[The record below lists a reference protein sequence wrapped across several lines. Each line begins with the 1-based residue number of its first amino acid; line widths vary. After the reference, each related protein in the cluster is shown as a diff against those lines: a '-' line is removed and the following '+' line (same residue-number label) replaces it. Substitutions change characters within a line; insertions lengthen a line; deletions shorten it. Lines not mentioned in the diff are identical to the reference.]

1 MKKERQEYLQ
11 ILRSLQGDAEG
22 RRLAYEYIRQSDC
35 YVYGMPAPVSFV
47 PVFYTPDE
55 VRFLEDVCRTTH
67 RILCKVIRHY
77 LESETYRALFHF
89 PKETERLI
97 LLPCDYDDLLPMA
110 RFDFFL
116 SEDDLSFRFCEFNAD
131 GASAMSRTQIGCEA
145 AAQSETFRRFAAGH
159 RAEPFETFDSWA
171 EELLRTYAGDRNS
184 VEKPNVLITDFE
196 DAVTMSDVTRYLDAF
211 ARRGVPAR
219 FVDIRKLVFDGEAL
233 RDPSD
238 GMRFHVV
245 YRRAVTSDIVR
256 NMDACRALIDAVEAR
271 RVCLIGHFR
280 TTVIHS
286 KMINVAL
293 LDEQTHALLTG
304 EEREFVREHV
314 LPTFR
319 FRSDEPRVSV
329 EDVLHHRKQWI
340 LKPEDDYDSHGVYAG
355 TDLTQE
361 EWAMRVRETLDS
373 GYVAM
378 RYHEPPVCEI
388 ALTDPSAQSA
398 PDCGIVRWGCLT
410 GAFAF
415 NGKLKGFFSMMGDR
429 GVINERHGAVSV
441 PSFRLPED

>member
-11 ILRSLQGDAEG
+11 ILRSLQGDAAG
-22 RRLAYEYIRQSDC
+22 KRMAAEYVRQSDC
-35 YVYGMPAPVSFV
+35 YVYGRPAPVSFV
-47 PVFYTPDE
+47 PVFYTQEE
-55 VRFLEDVCRTTH
+55 VRYLEGICRTIH

-77 LESETYRALFHF
+77 LESESYRAMFHF

-116 SEDDLSFRFCEFNAD
+116 NEDDLTFRFCEFNAD

-145 AAQSETFRRFAAGH
+145 AALSETFRQFASRH
-159 RAEPFETFDSWA
+159 RVEPFELFDSWA
-171 EELLRTYAGDRNS
+171 EEFLGTYAKDRNAE
-184 VEKPNVLITDFE
+184 EKPNVLITDFE

-211 ARRGVPAR
+211 ARRGISAR
-219 FVDIRKLVFDGEAL
+219 FVDIRKLLFDGEAL
-233 RDPSD
+233 RDPAD
-238 GMRFHVV
+238 GMRFHAV

-256 NMDACRALIDAVEAR
+256 ETDACRALIDAVQAR
-271 RVCLIGHFR
+271 KVCLVGHFR

-293 LDEQTHALLTG
+293 LDERTQALLTP
-304 EEREFVREHV
+304 EEQAFIREHV

-319 FRSDEPRVSV
+319 FRSDEPRVSTQ
-329 EDVLHHRKQWI
+329 EVLDHRREWI

-355 TDLTQE
+355 IDLTQE
-361 EWAMRVRETLDS
+361 EWEKRVKETLDG
-373 GYVAM
+373 GYVVM
-378 RYHEPPVCEI
+378 RYYDPPASEI
-388 ALTDPSAQSA
+388 ALPDPSAQSA
-398 PDCGIVRWGCLT
+398 ADGGIVKWRCLT

-415 NGKLKGFFSMMGDR
+415 NGKMKGFFSMMGDR

-441 PSFRLPED
+441 PSFRILDR